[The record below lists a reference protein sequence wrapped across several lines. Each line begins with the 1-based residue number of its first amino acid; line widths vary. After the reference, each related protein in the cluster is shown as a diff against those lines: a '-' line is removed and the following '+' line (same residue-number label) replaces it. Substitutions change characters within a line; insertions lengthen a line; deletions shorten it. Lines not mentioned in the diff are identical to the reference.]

1 MRIDLLVEIVSDDI
15 ESILDSSLLKDDDFT
30 QKFFN
35 QTNSDVS
42 FFRNVIHESA
52 IQPEYHSKLL
62 MFIYRFGRYVKYHT
76 NSNFWE
82 EVYQQLNR
90 NIVEKQLNSSFS
102 RAVDIG
108 FGTRI
113 FHPYNI
119 IVNNKS
125 KIGKNVIMRGNT
137 TIGNNGNNNID
148 SPIIGD
154 NVDIG
159 INANIFGPVKIGND
173 SKIGGGAVV
182 VKSAP
187 KNSVLVGNPAKN
199 ISKE

>member
-1 MRIDLLVEIVSDDI
+1 M
-15 ESILDSSLLKDDDFT
+15 
-30 QKFFN
+30 
-35 QTNSDVS
+35 
-42 FFRNVIHESA
+42 
-52 IQPEYHSKLL
+52 
-62 MFIYRFGRYVKYHT
+62 
-76 NSNFWE
+76 
-82 EVYQQLNR
+82 
-90 NIVEKQLNSSFS
+90 NSSFS